1 MLFEFHILQ
10 NHAPANLNRDDVG
23 APKSCFFGGAQ
34 RARISSQCLKRSI
47 RTSGTFERALREAD
61 VPLATRTRKLPH
73 LVAEKVKE
81 DLLREG
87 VDPALASELAKVAE
101 KKTSGFGNKDGKES
115 DDCATAQT
123 MFLTPDDISAVA
135 KVLTE
140 VALEKV
146 HKDPKKAIK
155 AFTEVKAKDL
165 QDTKSLR
172 EWRPT
177 TVDVAL
183 FGRMITSPAFQD
195 VEASMQVA
203 HALSTH
209 RVEMEFDY
217 FTAVDDLSGSEGHDE
232 AGADM
237 IGDVEFNS
245 ACFYK
250 YFSLHLDGLLDN
262 LTGDSGDRAD
272 ALEVAEAV
280 IPAFLEA
287 AVVSTPSGK
296 QNTFAAHNLP
306 SAILVEV
313 RPHPQPVSYANAFAE
328 PIDSRKEGLIKGS
341 VRALKEHVEKTDAVF
356 SPSTVARYWV
366 SLDGEAAPKGA
377 DMVTSLKALKAE
389 IARLVKSGATTR
401 A

>member
-47 RTSGTFERALREAD
+47 RKSETFERALKAAS
-61 VPLATRTRKLPH
+61 VPLGTRTRNLPV
-73 LVAEKVKE
+73 LVAERVE
-81 DLLREG
+81 QALLSEG
-87 VDPALASELAKVAE
+87 VEATLASGLAKVAE
-101 KKTSGFGNKDGKES
+101 RKATGFGNKDGKENE
-115 DDCATAQT
+115 DAETAQT
-123 MFLTPDDISAVA
+123 MFLTSSDVNAVA
-135 KVLTE
+135 QVLTE
-140 VALEKV
+140 KALEKV
-146 HKDPKKAIK
+146 QEDADKAVK
-155 AFTEVKAKDL
+155 EFSKVKAKEL
-165 QDTKSLR
+165 QNDKSLS
-172 EWRPT
+172 EWRPI

-195 VEASMQVA
+195 TEASMQVA

-217 FTAVDDLSGSEGHDE
+217 FTAVDDLPGPED

-237 IGDVEFNS
+237 IGEIEFNS

-262 LTGDSGDRAD
+262 LTGDSGDRES
-272 ALEVAEAV
+272 ALEIAQAV
-280 IPAFLEA
+280 VPAFLEA

-306 SAILVEV
+306 SAVLVEV
-313 RPHPQPVSYANAFAE
+313 RPHPQPVSYANAFAD
-328 PIDSRKEGLIKGS
+328 PVDTRKDGLIKGS
-341 VRALKEHVEKTDAVF
+341 VNALREHVEKTDKVF
-356 SPSTVARYWV
+356 SPPTVARFWL
-366 SLDGEAAPKGA
+366 SLDGEAPPKG
-377 DMVTSLKALKAE
+377 VTNLDNLKALKAE
-389 IARLVKSGATTR
+389 IARMVKSGEPAH